1 MTIADAGLG
10 IAFPPAAPRSGWRR
24 RSAEL
29 SNRGNMLLA
38 QARNVLGADLD
49 IRDVDEESPART
61 AEVVSSLTLLCI
73 ERLREHAPGRAA
85 SAAICTLAGD
95 LQQLA
100 LELYDH
106 EMASRTRR
114 IAACEAGLTRLRAI
128 TTSADLVDRACK
140 ELVRSCGFG
149 RAVLGRLEDG
159 CWMPWR
165 FHFVDPAIEGDAH
178 WFEAWLDTKI
188 PLDDRMLEKQLLTER
203 RPELIRDTADT
214 RVHTIITVGNS
225 TSYVVAP
232 IMPAGNVVGFL
243 HADHHPSRRRCDEA
257 DRDILWAFAEGFGH
271 IYERTVLLERLRGQR
286 EQVRE
291 TLGVVESTMAELSDS
306 EIELAATADER
317 SSFTR
322 AAVSVL
328 TTMSGNVEQLTPREL
343 AVLELMVAGAKNRAI
358 AEELV
363 ITEGTVKSHVKHI
376 LRKLG
381 AVNRSQAIAHYL
393 GASADPSD

>member
-1 MTIADAGLG
+1 MTIADARLGLP
-10 IAFPPAAPRSGWRR
+10 FPRMAARSGWRR
-24 RSAEL
+24 RGAEL
-29 SNRGNMLLA
+29 SNRANALLA
-38 QARNVLGADLD
+38 RARDVFGSDLE
-49 IRDVDEESPART
+49 IADVDEESPART
-61 AEVVSSLTLLCI
+61 AEVVSKLTWLCI
-73 ERLREHAPGRAA
+73 ERLREHTPGRAA

-100 LELYDH
+100 LELHDH

-114 IAACEAGLTRLRAI
+114 IAACETGLARLRAI
-128 TTSADLVDRACK
+128 TTSADLVDRACE

-165 FHFVDPAIEGDAH
+165 FHFVEPAIEGDAH
-178 WFEAWLDTKI
+178 WFEAWLDKKI
-188 PLDDRMLEKQLLTER
+188 PLDDQMLEKQLLTER
-203 RPELIRDTADT
+203 RPALISDTAAAD
-214 RVHTIITVGNS
+214 VHTIITVGNS

-243 HADHHPSRRRCDEA
+243 HADLYPATRRCDEA

-271 IYERTVLLERLRGQR
+271 MYERTVLLERLRAQR
-286 EQVRE
+286 EQIRE
-291 TLGVVESTMAELSDS
+291 TLEVVESTMAELSES

-328 TTMSGNVEQLTPREL
+328 TTMSGSVEELTPREL

-393 GASADPSD
+393 GASE